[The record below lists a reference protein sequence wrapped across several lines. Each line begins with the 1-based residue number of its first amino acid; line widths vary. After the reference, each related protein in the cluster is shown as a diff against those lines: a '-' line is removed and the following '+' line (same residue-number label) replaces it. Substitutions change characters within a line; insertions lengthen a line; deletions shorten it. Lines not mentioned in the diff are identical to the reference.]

1 MRKRGRP
8 ILLSVGKTE
17 RVGLRMSTD
26 QKRMLNELAY
36 KREETLTELIFAGLA
51 LLLIHQ
57 SVKNQ

>member
-8 ILLSVGKTE
+8 ILLSDGKTE

-26 QKRMLNELAY
+26 QKRMLNELAD

>member
-8 ILLSVGKTE
+8 ILLSEGKTE

-26 QKRMLNELAY
+26 QKRMLNELAD